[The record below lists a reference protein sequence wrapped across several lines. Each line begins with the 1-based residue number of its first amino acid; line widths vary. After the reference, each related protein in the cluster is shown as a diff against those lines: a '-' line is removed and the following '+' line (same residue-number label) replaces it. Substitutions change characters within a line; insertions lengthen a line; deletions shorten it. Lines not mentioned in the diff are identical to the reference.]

1 MARTFHTDTYLRVCF
16 LRLGLS
22 VLASLGFAVVTQAQ
36 TATYRLHREA
46 SSTANLFQ
54 LKTANPDAA
63 ILDVQSI
70 NLKNVAVGEY
80 IVKAFDTQSGV
91 PNSSGVV
98 VSGSSVTF
106 SLWMKKTATAGTMF
120 PRVKL
125 NLNSAAGSS
134 ICVVTGT
141 TALTTT
147 LTKYTLNGTV
157 PANVSMATS
166 DRFYLWV
173 GVNLTAT
180 TGVNNKG
187 ELDIEG
193 TLNGNYD
200 SLITVPLPT
209 PPPSISNLLPTSGL
223 AGTAITINGANFGAS
238 QGTSTVTFNGVSAT
252 PTNWTDTSIAVP
264 VPAGAATG
272 PVVVTARGSAS
283 NGVTFTVPTTGTIAG
298 TVTRTSDSAALNGA
312 LVVALQAG
320 VVKAS
325 ATTAAN
331 GTYSMT
337 SVLTG
342 TYDVRAS
349 AAGYQTKIQ
358 NAVNVT
364 SNTTTT
370 VNQNLDAVTS
380 GDINYVYDEVGRLVS
395 VVSPTET
402 ATYAYDSVGNLL
414 SISRQNSNLPS
425 ITEFAPHSGAV
436 GASVTIY
443 GTAFSSTPGLNTVKF
458 NGVTA
463 NVVSASTTQI
473 VTSVPAGA
481 TTGTISVNTPT
492 GLATSNAPF
501 TVGVST
507 APTITSFTP
516 TIGTADTAL
525 AITGTNFDTT
535 ISNDW
540 VTLNNRYALVSS
552 ATSTQIST
560 AVPALATSGRIS
572 VSTSTGSATS
582 AADFFV
588 PPGSAAPGDV
598 QVTGRMNYGD
608 SQTVTISTANKIA
621 LILFD
626 GTALQRASLKVNS
639 FSMTNCTVR
648 FYSPDGTLLAAAIF
662 LANGG
667 FLDTPLLPA
676 TGTYTILID
685 PSGSNTG
692 SINFTLHDASDAT
705 GSITPG
711 GPPVTVTTTTPGQ
724 NVRLNFLATAG
735 QRVSLQV
742 SNSTFPGCIAVS
754 EAIKTVDGTTLASIN
769 LCTVAGFID
778 TVTLP
783 VGGYYT
789 LLVDPQGATT
799 GSQTLVLNNVP
810 PDVTGSITP
819 GGSPVTVTTTTPGQN
834 AVLTFN
840 GSAGQRVSLLISG
853 STFPGCIAVNNA
865 IKKPDGTNLTSSNL
879 CSPSEFMDT
888 VTLPVT
894 GTYSIFIDP
903 VGAAVGSETL
913 LLYDVPADATASITP
928 GGAPV
933 TLTTTVPGQNGVAT
947 FSGTANQRVSINVTG
962 VSITGGS
969 PQNWVTVSIKKPDG
983 TTLGSGLFGNA
994 GGFIDLQTLPVAGT
1008 YSVLADFWG
1017 TATGTVTLTLYDVP
1031 ADVSISI
1038 TPGGAPVTSTNTT
1051 PGQNGLATFS
1061 GTANQRVSLNISGVS
1076 LTGGYNNWVTVSIK
1090 RPDGTTL
1097 ASKVVG
1103 NAGDYIDVQTLP
1115 VTGTYTVLADFS
1127 DTTTGSATLTLY
1139 DVPADISVSITP
1151 GGAPVTI
1158 TNTTP
1163 GQNGLATFSGTTGQ
1177 KISLNITGVS
1187 GYNNWVTVAIKKPD
1201 GSTLVS
1207 GTYGSGG
1214 GFIGTQTL
1222 PTTGTYTILVDP
1234 WDTAVGSA
1242 TLTLNN
1248 VP

>member
-1 MARTFHTDTYLRVCF
+1 MATTASADTRVCICF
-16 LRLGLS
+16 RLSLS
-22 VLASLGFAVVTQAQ
+22 LLLALSFSIAANAQ
-36 TATYRLHREA
+36 TVTYRLHQET
-46 SSTANLFQ
+46 SSGSILQ
-54 LKTANPDAA
+54 LRTANPDASITA
-63 ILDVQSI
+63 VQSS
-70 NLKNVAVGEY
+70 NLKNLATGEY
-80 IVKAFDTQSGV
+80 LVKAFDSLSGV
-91 PNSSGVV
+91 PNSPGVIV
-98 VSGSSVTF
+98 AGSSVSFT
-106 SLWMKKTATAGTMF
+106 LWMKKTATAGTMF
-120 PRVKL
+120 PRAKLKL
-125 NLNSAAGSS
+125 NSDNGTS
-134 ICVVTGT
+134 ICVVTGA

-147 LTKYTLNGTV
+147 LTKYTLTGTV
-157 PANVSMATS
+157 PANVSMAVS

-193 TLNGNYD
+193 TLNGNFD

-209 PPPSISNLLPTSGL
+209 PPPSITNLSPTSGSL
-223 AGTAITINGANFGAS
+223 GTSVTISGANFGTT
-238 QGTSTVTFNGVSAT
+238 QGTSTVTFNGVTAT
-252 PTNWTDTSIAVP
+252 PTNWADTSITVP

-298 TVTRTSDSAALNGA
+298 TVTRTSDGAALNGA

-325 ATTAAN
+325 ATTPAN
-331 GTYSMT
+331 GSYSMT

-349 AAGYQTKIQ
+349 AVGYQTKIQ
-358 NAVNVT
+358 TGITVT
-364 SNTTTT
+364 TNTTTT
-370 VNQNLDAVTS
+370 VNQNLDAVTT

-402 ATYAYDSVGNLL
+402 VTYTYDSVGNLL
-414 SISRQNSNLPS
+414 SISRSNSNLPS
-425 ITEFAPHSGAV
+425 ITGFTPNSGAV

-443 GTAFSSTPGLNTVKF
+443 GTAFSSTPGLNTVNF
-458 NGVTA
+458 NGVAAT
-463 NVVSASTTQI
+463 VVSASSTQI

-492 GLATSNAPF
+492 GLATSSAPF
-501 TVGVST
+501 TVSTST
-507 APTITSFTP
+507 APTITNFTP

-525 AITGTNFDTT
+525 TITGTNYDTT

-552 ATSTQIST
+552 ATTTQIST
-560 AVPALATSGRIS
+560 VVPPLATSGRIS
-572 VSTSTGSATS
+572 VSTPAGSATS
-582 AADFFV
+582 STDFFV
-588 PPGSAAPGDV
+588 PPGSAAVSDV
-598 QVTGRMNYGD
+598 QVTGRMNFGD
-608 SQTVTISTANKIA
+608 SQTVTISTANKIG

-626 GTALQRASLKVNS
+626 GNALQRASLKVNS
-639 FSMTNCTVR
+639 FSMTNCMVR
-648 FYSPDGTLLAAAIF
+648 FYNPDGSHLIATTF
-662 LANGG
+662 LTTGG
-667 FLDTPLLPA
+667 LLDTPLLPA

-692 SINFTLHDASDAT
+692 SINFTLYDASDAT
-705 GSITPG
+705 GTITPG

-735 QRVSLQV
+735 QRVSLQF
-742 SNSTFPGCIAVS
+742 SNSTFPGCIAVYD
-754 EAIKTVDGTTLASIN
+754 AIQAADGSTLASAN
-769 LCTVAGFID
+769 FCTATGFID

-799 GSQTLVLNNVP
+799 GSQTVVLHNVP

-834 AVLTFN
+834 AVLTFS
-840 GSAGQRVSLLISG
+840 GTAGQRVSLVISG
-853 STFPGCIAVNNA
+853 STFSGCIAVTNT
-865 IKKPDGTNLTSSNL
+865 IKKPDGTNLISSNL
-879 CSPSEFMDT
+879 CSPSEFIDT

-894 GTYSIFIDP
+894 GTYSILINP
-903 VGAAVGSETL
+903 VGTAVGSETL

-947 FSGTANQRVSINVTG
+947 FSGTANQRVSLNVTG

-1008 YSVLADFWG
+1008 YTVLADFWG
-1017 TATGTVTLTLYDVP
+1017 TAIGTVTLTLYDVP
-1031 ADVSISI
+1031 ADVSTSI
-1038 TPGGAPVTSTNTT
+1038 TPGGAPVTITNTT

-1097 ASKVVG
+1097 ASKIVG
-1103 NAGDYIDVQTLP
+1103 NAGDYIEVQTLP

-1127 DTTTGSATLTLY
+1127 DTTTGSVTLTLY

-1177 KISLNITGVS
+1177 KVSLNITGVS